1 MSDYSYPID
10 DESVVWDFFND
21 DTYVVPEQTRPRLP
35 AAPVKSFCDLAR
47 EAVETERVWCRG
59 ASATIWQSERHTV
72 TVSYSAA
79 VGDLYLVLQNATER
93 VSIRCA
99 RLPMFVPGADV
110 GGYVFTLT
118 DDDYQKWAAKAHES
132 R

>member
-10 DESVVWDFFND
+10 DDKVEWDFFDD
-21 DTYVVPEQTRPRLP
+21 DTYIVPEQTRPTLP
-35 AAPVKSFCDLAR
+35 AAPVKDFYDLAR
-47 EAVETERVWCRG
+47 NAVEAGHIWCRG
-59 ASATIWQSERHTV
+59 ASTPIWQSERHTA
-72 TVSYSAA
+72 TVSYTSS

-93 VSIRCA
+93 VSVRCA

-118 DDDYQKWAAKAHES
+118 DDDYQKWATKAREL
-132 R
+132 